1 MLTVVATLVLFLFYT
16 RLLNNNGGPTIGLVC
31 KTVNV
36 VLWPSSLTGT
46 IATECYSLEG
56 QFRHKPVKNDG
67 KYWQS
72 SLNYVTDERD
82 QRIVTKFTKLLVNFA
97 RTGKVYGL
105 PPLSPYNSQ
114 YLRIESQNSLGGNFT
129 DTFNRYFTHVRFS
142 DCHDEI
148 II

>member
-1 MLTVVATLVLFLFYT
+1 MLTVATLVLFLFYT

-36 VLWPSSLTGT
+36 VLWPSLLTGT

-72 SLNYVTDERD
+72 SLN
-82 QRIVTKFTKLLVNFA
+82 QRGSYGSKIEGA
-97 RTGKVYGL
+97 RPTFWGGRNPRFC
-105 PPLSPYNSQ
+105 PP
-114 YLRIESQNSLGGNFT
+114 
-129 DTFNRYFTHVRFS
+129 
-142 DCHDEI
+142 
-148 II
+148 

>member
-1 MLTVVATLVLFLFYT
+1 MLTVATLVLFLFYT

-72 SLNYVTDERD
+72 SLNYVTDERENGLSMKKASAHDVVVED
-82 QRIVTKFTKLLVNFA
+82 QKGEL
-97 RTGKVYGL
+97 
-105 PPLSPYNSQ
+105 
-114 YLRIESQNSLGGNFT
+114 
-129 DTFNRYFTHVRFS
+129 VRFVS
-142 DCHDEI
+142 E
-148 II
+148 

>member
-1 MLTVVATLVLFLFYT
+1 MLTVATLVLFLFYT

-72 SLNYVTDERD
+72 SLNYVTDERKWFINEKSF
-82 QRIVTKFTKLLVNFA
+82 RLMSLVVGSKW
-97 RTGKVYGL
+97 RTG
-105 PPLSPYNSQ
+105 
-114 YLRIESQNSLGGNFT
+114 
-129 DTFNRYFTHVRFS
+129 
-142 DCHDEI
+142 
-148 II
+148 

>member
-1 MLTVVATLVLFLFYT
+1 MLTVATLVLFLFYT

-72 SLNYVTDERD
+72 SLNYVTDERENGLAMKKASAHD
-82 QRIVTKFTKLLVNFA
+82 VVVGSKW
-97 RTGKVYGL
+97 RTG
-105 PPLSPYNSQ
+105 
-114 YLRIESQNSLGGNFT
+114 
-129 DTFNRYFTHVRFS
+129 
-142 DCHDEI
+142 
-148 II
+148 